1 MKKRIA
7 ATLVTMCMTAA
18 MLSGCAG
25 AVTTEQPTQ
34 AVATSEAQAADT
46 QAETGKTEAEPET
59 AETEK
64 KQMVIAFSQ
73 MEMNN
78 AWRVAETNSIK
89 AEAEARGVKLIY
101 TDANGDT
108 AKQVSDVEDIINQ
121 KPDVIL
127 LAPREFEGL
136 TPALEAAKA
145 ANIPVLLIDREAAGV
160 PGEDFMAFVGANFYW
175 EGQTCAQKLVE
186 RFGTEEEVNVV
197 QITGTPGSS
206 VADDRQKGFEDE
218 LAKYPNFKIIA
229 TQNGEFTRSVA
240 QQAMENI
247 IQSKGEEIDAVYGH
261 DDECAIGAIQALK
274 SAGMKPGED
283 VAVVG
288 IGGFKDAC
296 VSIQNGEMDGTVLCS
311 PFFGPTV
318 MDLCEK
324 IVNGETID
332 TYIENPGYMIDKSN
346 VDAYMPDA
354 F

>member
-1 MKKRIA
+1 MKKRIT

-18 MLSGCAG
+18 MLAGCAG
-25 AVTTEQPTQ
+25 AVTTEQPAQT
-34 AVATSEAQAADT
+34 AVTEAKAPDT
-46 QAETGKTEAEPET
+46 QAAAGKTEAESGDT
-59 AETEK
+59 QAEK
-64 KQMVIAFSQ
+64 KQMVVAFSQ

-127 LAPREFEGL
+127 LAPREYEGL
-136 TPALEAAKA
+136 TPALEAAKTA
-145 ANIPVLLIDREAAGV
+145 GIPVLLIDREAAGV

-206 VADDRQKGFEDE
+206 VADDRQKGFEEE

-261 DDECAIGAIQALK
+261 DDECAIGAVQALK

-296 VSIQNGEMDGTVLCS
+296 VCIQNGEMDGTVLCS

-332 TYIENPGYMIDKSN
+332 TYVENPGYMIDKSN
-346 VDAYMPDA
+346 VDDYMPDA